1 MGIKAV
7 VCAIYEPLQN
17 SNENSVGFEINE
29 NGEENGEKKKNLN
42 VKVDQLCSWLGMK
55 RVGWIF
61 TDLWNESRTLGTVK
75 CIRNEVWL
83 LINK

>member
-7 VCAIYEPLQN
+7 ICAIYEPFQQCT
-17 SNENSVGFEINE
+17 ENSVGFELNDENE
-29 NGEENGEKKKNLN
+29 GENNLN
-42 VKVDQLCSWLGMK
+42 GAVDQLCEWLGLQ

-75 CIRNEVWL
+75 CIRNEVL
-83 LINK
+83 L